1 MDNLITFIEVMYHL
15 MFIFSNYAMCEIIV
29 GNDRDKHNCIKSA
42 GYTWCQALGMCV
54 RPWEV
59 GCPLIYDI

>member
-1 MDNLITFIEVMYHL
+1 MYNLMY
-15 MFIFSNYAMCEIIV
+15 IFSNYAICEILV

-42 GYTWCQALGMCV
+42 GYTWCQALGICV

-59 GCPLIYDI
+59 GCPLIYDM